1 MGQKHSNLSPRELLG
16 NHSLIWEFACLPVQL
31 LWGLREDLSG
41 LAFAGIRQDLLSSSS
56 SHGSHQRSRSELSFN
71 ETDPAAASEFPL
83 VIPLLGGGGGGGVS
97 DKCAEQSAAF
107 ARKLA
112 EREGWA
118 LQSERAGRAEAAMN
132 IQSVCT
138 VL

>member
-1 MGQKHSNLSPRELLG
+1 MGV
-16 NHSLIWEFACLPVQL
+16 CLCTCIVF
-31 LWGLREDLSG
+31 WGLKEDLSG

-97 DKCAEQSAAF
+97 DECAEQSAAF

-132 IQSVCT
+132 IQGVCT